1 MTARPRRA
9 YIPGSLDCEH
19 PFSDRSIVM
28 YVDLSRLEDGYLSR
42 TFEIDG
48 ESPILAGFEA
58 EVREPLTL
66 DVEVRNPSGG
76 TYVVTGRLMGAAA
89 APCRRC
95 LTPTRVPI
103 DVPLR
108 VVYQEAGRG
117 ARPGEDSGDD
127 DVVWLERGATRIELD
142 AQVRDRLFLE
152 TDSFPICRE
161 DCRGICPQ
169 CGRNLNEGP
178 CDCTFETAD
187 SRWKALEGLEL
198 EVGEDR
204 PRDRGNESSD

>member
-1 MTARPRRA
+1 M
-9 YIPGSLDCEH
+9 
-19 PFSDRSIVM
+19 F
-28 YVDLSRLEDGYLSR
+28 VDLSRLEDGCLSAS
-42 TFEIDG
+42 FEIDA
-48 ESPILAGFEA
+48 ESSVLEGFEA
-58 EVREPLTL
+58 EIREPLTF

-76 TYVVTGRLMGAAA
+76 TYVVSGRLTGVAM

-117 ARPGEDSGDD
+117 AEPGDDSGDD
-127 DVVWLERGATRIELD
+127 DVVWLERGATRIDLA

-152 TDSFPICRE
+152 TDRFPICRE
-161 DCRGICPQ
+161 DCQGFCPQ

-178 CDCTFETAD
+178 CDCRPETAD
-187 SRWKALEGLEL
+187 SRWKALEGLDL
-198 EVGEDR
+198 EGEQPD
-204 PRDRGNESSD
+204 